1 MEAAELPGE
10 RRRSYTRTVWSLA
23 PTTNCHGRAPLQWI
37 ELSSMAVLYCR
48 VGKEQHVSAEQPD
61 ATVQEGGQPQLQ
73 LLLL

>member
-37 ELSSMAVLYCR
+37 EFSSMAVLYCR
-48 VGKEQHVSAEQPD
+48 AGQGQCVSCLVAGCSSTGR
-61 ATVQEGGQPQLQ
+61 AQLQ
-73 LLLL
+73 LLLV